1 MKHIIFLEAVV
12 PAPLVDLYPV
22 SLCSNTFE
30 QIINNLSLFVEDFYN
45 CVDDAVNYED
55 KEYPNVLYY
64 GVLDYMFN
72 NRNII
77 DENYGGK
84 TFRMCSQEERKEIVN
99 HAINWLSTLVKMI
112 TPPTEKELEI
122 LCSKTKNGKSWCYLE
137 GNTWCD

>member
-22 SLCSNTFE
+22 SLCSNNFE

-45 CVDDAVNYED
+45 CVDDVVNYED

-77 DENYGGK
+77 DANYGGK

>member
-22 SLCSNTFE
+22 SLCSYTFE

-45 CVDDAVNYED
+45 CVDDVVNYED
-55 KEYPNVLYY
+55 KEYPNILYY

-77 DENYGGK
+77 DANYGGK

-99 HAINWLSTLVKMI
+99 HAINWLATLVKMI
-112 TPPTEKELEI
+112 APPTENELEI
-122 LCSKTKNGKSWCYLE
+122 LYSKTKNGKSWCYLE

>member
-45 CVDDAVNYED
+45 CVDDVVNYED

-72 NRNII
+72 NRNFI
-77 DENYGGK
+77 DANYGGK

-112 TPPTEKELEI
+112 VPPTEKELEI